1 MWANLILWPEGR
13 RDCSGNEIGA
23 ILISIASIVVVLLH
37 LQKLYSSAVSSFI
50 PTLTAYDSP
59 PSSVVVAVSV
69 VVSILLVA
77 GNNSIHDS

>member
-23 ILISIASIVVVLLH
+23 ILISSVVVLLH